1 MKKVMGEVAV
11 AICGAALIKLYGDY
25 RYYCGKV
32 DAGDFYIP
40 IIDTMGDHIK
50 ILCNKLKEKEGEA

>member
-1 MKKVMGEVAV
+1 MNKVIGGAAL
-11 AICGAALIKLYGDY
+11 AICGTALVKLYGEY
-25 RYYCGKV
+25 KYYCGKV

-50 ILCNKLKEKEGEA
+50 ILCNKLKEKEEA